1 MEEETEEGTKTWR
14 GQKHL
19 PTHVRQ
25 DKKRK
30 LISVHRPLHKDP
42 TPLECVTNLGEKLG
56 VLNNDAKSH
65 DLEIQKQII
74 TLTSIFRENSLCA
87 SVHCLK
93 AHSSHSL
100 W

>member
-25 DKKRK
+25 DKKQK

-65 DLEIQKQII
+65 DLEIQKQIEK
-74 TLTSIFRENSLCA
+74 R
-87 SVHCLK
+87 
-93 AHSSHSL
+93 
-100 W
+100 